1 MYKVMVLISVFIRQ
15 YMIPN
20 PFQILG
26 DEVTIMVNHN
36 TWRISTVML
45 NLFAELLIF
54 WCTRIVVKL
63 YYDNSS
69 EAVVGSFL
77 YLIFY
82 CIHIFILYLFAVVQ
96 FNVFVMTG
104 ILTLYVSMH
113 VWLRFSRN
121 SILW

>member
-1 MYKVMVLISVFIRQ
+1 MVLISVFIRQ

-36 TWRISTVML
+36 TWRISTIML